1 MSLSWRSSLVSPR
14 VTDCGAEGGSLCI
27 LRRSSGPARCQEG
40 AAHPGQDMPALDL
53 QIRRCRIGQVS
64 AIQRS
69 MGADNHRLDSSAG
82 RILDK
87 LLGVEPVVNTG
98 SSTPLKP
105 RPTIMFGTRVQ
116 KQFFAFCVGQPPT

>member
-1 MSLSWRSSLVSPR
+1 MYPAMVVRTRPVS
-14 VTDCGAEGGSLCI
+14 GGS
-27 LRRSSGPARCQEG
+27 RASWAGHAG
-40 AAHPGQDMPALDL
+40 AGLADPPL
-53 QIRRCRIGQVS
+53 QNWGQVS

-69 MGADNHRLDSSAG
+69 MGADNHRLDSSVG

-105 RPTIMFGTRVQ
+105 RPTICTAPAFKSSFSLFVWDSRPHR
-116 KQFFAFCVGQPPT
+116 QFRLSKLRPCRRPEEAPHAAAL

>member
-1 MSLSWRSSLVSPR
+1 MYPAMVVRTRPVS
-14 VTDCGAEGGSLCI
+14 GGS
-27 LRRSSGPARCQEG
+27 RASWAGHAG
-40 AAHPGQDMPALDL
+40 AGLADPPL
-53 QIRRCRIGQVS
+53 QNWGQVS